1 MKFLMGLTMGLL
13 GLTPAHGYIKAVYPG
28 APGAKTQHILVAGEG
43 KELGTMF
50 LDAALGKATKI
61 IEADPSA
68 KVIVYSNIN
77 KSLEKEVEKAQQAD
91 LQIETADNTS
101 FGIHTLS
108 TEVSGKSIPIKSLH
122 ILSHSAVTYG
132 VHLYK
137 GGRFSSTNAAWKG
150 LNGKFTEDGYIYLSG
165 CNTGF
170 ELAPELARRLNVPV
184 AGTLTSAEFQF
195 LDQAGQWK
203 FSSPI
208 SNLDAPGVGSNTI
221 SYNSPKTCK
230 SGACIRMQPL
240 YQSYSGYWG
249 DYKNGS
255 FPAFK
260 FFCGNVPTA
269 RCEKVMATS
278 LQHQQTDVPL
288 TKDSSFEDFKK
299 AATSYLCPKF
309 NNEKRSE
316 DCEKTLNAL
325 SLSEELSA
333 FSPATDFTLR
343 CDSQRCDHRFE
354 CAKRFIFGGDIKCSL
369 AKDDG
374 LSSSFVDEFRR
385 YLRGY
390 QAQ

>member
-1 MKFLMGLTMGLL
+1 MKFLIGLAMGLL
-13 GLTPAHGYIKAVYPG
+13 GLAPAHGYIKAVYPG
-28 APGAKTQHILVAGEG
+28 TPGTKTQHILIAGEG

-50 LDAALGKATKI
+50 LDSALGKAHKI
-61 IEADPSA
+61 IEADPNS
-68 KVIVYSNIN
+68 KVIIYSNIN
-77 KSLEKEVEKAQQAD
+77 KSLEKEIEKVQQAD
-91 LQIETADNTS
+91 LQVEFADSSN
-101 FGIHTLS
+101 FGLHTLS
-108 TEVSGKSIPIKSLH
+108 NELAANSLRIKSLH

-195 LDQAGQWK
+195 LDSAGQWK
-203 FSSPI
+203 FSAPI
-208 SNLDAPGVGSNTI
+208 SDLNSPAVSSNTI
-221 SYNSPKTCK
+221 SYNTPKSCRA
-230 SGACIRMQPL
+230 GACIRMQAL

-299 AATSYLCPKF
+299 AASSYLCPKF
-309 NNEKRSE
+309 NNERRSE

-325 SLSEELSA
+325 SLSDELSA

-343 CDSQRCDHRFE
+343 CDSQRCEHKFE
-354 CAKRFIFGGDIKCSL
+354 CAKRYIVGGDIKCSL
-369 AKDDG
+369 AKDEG